1 MFPLGVADKEHSDVL
16 KVVESVKMQQR
27 VVMEKLQMEQ
37 EQLEQELDGITW
49 HEITGLGVISAVV
62 TETGIP
68 DEAYDLECPD
78 EQLKVTVL
86 EEFLL
91 LDRKYEAQL
100 EYLNVKYQHVK
111 Q

>member
-1 MFPLGVADKEHSDVL
+1 
-16 KVVESVKMQQR
+16 MQQR

-37 EQLEQELDGITW
+37 EQLEQELEGITW
-49 HEITGLGVISAVV
+49 HEITGLGAISDVV